1 MNAADI
7 MTARPLTAAPGTPV
21 AELVRMM
28 VQRRVEAVPIVDG
41 EKLVGLVTQNDIIRA
56 LASRSG
62 AMADMS
68 EPDRRIRDAF
78 AAAMATPPF
87 SDGVAD
93 PTCIVDGGVVNL
105 WGPVDS
111 EADRQALLALAR
123 SLPGVRAVNDHM
135 SVARHGDPFDR
146 PNWPVPKPP

>member
-7 MTARPLTAAPGTPV
+7 MTTRPLTAAPDTPV
-21 AELVRMM
+21 ADLVRMM
-28 VQRRVEAVPIVDG
+28 VERRVEAVPILDG
-41 EKLVGLVTQNDIIRA
+41 DRLVGIVTQADIIRA

-62 AMADMS
+62 AMAAVS
-68 EPDRRIRDAF
+68 EADRRIRDAF
-78 AAAMATPPF
+78 AAAMAHPPF

-111 EADRQALLALAR
+111 EVDRQALLALAR
-123 SLPGVRAVNDHM
+123 SLPGVRSVNDHM
-135 SVARHGDPFDR
+135 SVLPHGDPFDR
-146 PNWPVPKPP
+146 PNWPVPRPP